1 MAKEPKRIPYD
12 SWINSQLS
20 IVRHYGSCTLN
31 GVRYVLDLD
40 NCRTEGKG
48 DDKRYFPD
56 LVEVIEKKVPK
67 KKGEKGT
74 SYEPHRYQSS

>member
-20 IVRHYGSCTLN
+20 IVKYYGSCTFN
-31 GVRYVLDLD
+31 GVRYELDYD
-40 NCRTEGKG
+40 NCRTEGEG

-67 KKGEKGT
+67 KKGEKDG
-74 SYEPHRYQSS
+74 S